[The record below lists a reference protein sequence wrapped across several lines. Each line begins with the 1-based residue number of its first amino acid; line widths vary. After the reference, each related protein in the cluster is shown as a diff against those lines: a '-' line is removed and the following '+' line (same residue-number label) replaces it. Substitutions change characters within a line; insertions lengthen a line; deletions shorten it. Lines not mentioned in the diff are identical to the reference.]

1 MMNVAHTP
9 LEGVKSL
16 KVKLVIII
24 GAAVGVTIFVFWSG
38 IKLGLWPGI
47 AGVISGL
54 VALGVVF
61 WLARGLTRPLRDMA
75 VAVQMISGGDFTVNV
90 SGESRRDEI
99 GALARSFS
107 RMASDLGEND
117 RIRRDLVANV
127 SHELRTPITALQVH
141 LENLIDGVVETDP
154 ETLAT
159 MLEQTTRLGR
169 LVAQLLDLSRLEAG
183 VVPLDVESFEVKTM
197 VDRAVRQAQMQR
209 SDVSIV
215 AEIDPVDL
223 RVVADP
229 ERLHQV
235 VANLLENALRYSPN
249 RDVVEV
255 NVTKYHDLVMF
266 EVLDNGPGIA
276 PEEAEQVFE
285 RFYRADAA
293 RTSKDGGAG
302 LGLSIARWIVDL
314 HGGTIHAEPR
324 NPSGCRVTFAI
335 PSA

>member
-1 MMNVAHTP
+1 MNVAHTP

-314 HGGTIHAEPR
+314 HGGTIDAEPR